1 MQIALMP
8 TDRMLC
14 ALQAAARGQMG
25 RTWSIGSRPTRRLAE
40 IGHHILR
47 NICDET
53 PLPMR
58 RMIAIIAA
66 RIAEI
71 VGMYIWQNAA
81 WPQLVW
87 QDAAIAAPLA
97 AVRHDQGRLVGR
109 MEALGFQL
117 REEAIL
123 QTLTMDVVKTSEI
136 EGEVLD
142 VTQVRPSIARRL
154 GIDVG
159 ALTPKDRDV
168 EGIVEVMLDATGRYE
183 QPLTLDRLF
192 GWHSAL
198 FPTGRSGMARIRVGE
213 WRDDSA
219 GPMQVISGPI
229 GRERVHYAAPPAPQ
243 VAADMRRFLD
253 WFNAPTTTDPVLR
266 AALAHLWFVTIHPFD
281 DGNGRI
287 ARAIADLALARS
299 EGSPQRFYSMSAQI
313 RAERSA
319 YYNQLEQ
326 TQKGGVDVTDWLIW
340 FLACLQRAIHGARDV
355 LAAVLDKARFW
366 ERAGTL
372 ALNARQN
379 KVLNRLLD
387 GFEGKM
393 TSSKWATI
401 AKCSQDTA
409 NRDIALL
416 LDAGL
421 LRRGEG
427 GGRSTHYEIVQV

>member
-1 MQIALMP
+1 MQISLIQADRKSRALHSGAI
-8 TDRMLC
+8 DRM
-14 ALQAAARGQMG
+14 G
-25 RTWSIGSRPTRRLAE
+25 RAWSIGSRSAW
-40 IGHHILR
+40 
-47 NICDET
+47 
-53 PLPMR
+53 
-58 RMIAIIAA
+58 

-71 VGMYIWQNAA
+71 GRLILRKTCNETLLPTRRIIPIITAWIAEIMGMYIWQNAA

-87 QDAAIAAPLA
+87 QDAAIATPLA
-97 AVRHDQGRLVGR
+97 AVRHDQGRLIGR
-109 MEALGFQL
+109 MEALGFRL

-142 VTQVRPSIARRL
+142 VTQVRSSIARRL
-154 GIDVG
+154 GIDIV

-168 EGIVEVMLDATGRYE
+168 EGIVEVMLDATTNYD
-183 QPLTLDRLF
+183 QPLTADRLF

-219 GPMQVISGPI
+219 GTMQVISGPI
-229 GRERVHYAAPPAPQ
+229 GRERVHYIAPPAPQ
-243 VAADMRRFLD
+243 IAADMRRFLD
-253 WFNAPTTTDPVLR
+253 WFNAPTTTDPVIR

-340 FLACLQRAIHGARDV
+340 FLACLQRAIHGAQDV

-366 ERAGTL
+366 ERACTL

-379 KVLNRLLD
+379 KVLNRLMD

-416 LDAGL
+416 IDAGL
-421 LRRGEG
+421 LRKGDG
-427 GGRSTHYEIVQV
+427 GGRSTHYEIVRV